1 LHGYWLILYLFKNSP
16 TPVRD
21 GNQRTHTLRGKQA
34 LFIVFV
40 CLLSLLGHNTA
51 FAGFFSLI
59 KERLVYVGGQEASV
73 SQFLNS
79 QTIPLLQPAV
89 NQNPHPARG
98 GGDTIIVGNALLAD
112 SGPLGTIADIEET
125 PPSDQIS
132 LYVVRGGDTIGE
144 IAEMFGVSPST
155 ILWANDLTRGSKVSP
170 GQTLVIL
177 PVSGVRHTVKKGDTV
192 SSIAKRYGADSE
204 EIAQFNGID
213 VHHPLIV
220 GALIIVPDGDAPSSS
235 NIRITD
241 NSTKKSISG
250 YFIKPLARS
259 LRSQG
264 IHGYN
269 GIDLAAPVGTTIMAA
284 ASGQVIVS
292 RSSGWNGGYGNY
304 VVIKHGNGT
313 QTLYAHMDSITVS
326 QGILVEQGAAI
337 GTIGMTGRSTG
348 AHLHFE
354 VRGAQN
360 PF

>member
-1 LHGYWLILYLFKNSP
+1 M
-16 TPVRD
+16 D
-21 GNQRTHTLRGKQA
+21 
-34 LFIVFV
+34 
-40 CLLSLLGHNTA
+40 HNTT
-51 FAGFFSLI
+51 FVDFFSLI
-59 KERLVYVGGQEASV
+59 KERLVYVGRQEALA
-73 SQFLNS
+73 SQSLNS

-112 SGPLGTIADIEET
+112 SGPLGTVADIKEA

-132 LYVVRGGDTIGE
+132 LYVVREGDTIGG

-155 ILWANDLTRGSKVSP
+155 ILWANDLTSGSKVSP
-170 GQTLVIL
+170 DQTLVIL
-177 PVSGVRHTVKKGDTV
+177 PVSGVRHTVRKGDTV
-192 SSIAKRYGADSE
+192 SRIAKRYGADSE

-220 GALIIVPDGDAPSSS
+220 GALIMVPDGDITVSSGQS
-235 NIRITD
+235 TIPIAD
-241 NSTKKSISG
+241 NSTKKSVSG
-250 YFIKPLARS
+250 YFIKPLTRS
-259 LRSQG
+259 MRSQG

-269 GIDLAAPVGTTIMAA
+269 GIDLASPVGTTVMAA

-304 VVIKHGNGT
+304 VVIKHGNST

-326 QGILVEQGAAI
+326 QGMFVEQGDAI
-337 GTIGMTGRSTG
+337 GTVGMTGRSTG